1 MDIKTQIKQKAVELG
16 FDLVGIASAE
26 PIEEAQRQYFMGWLE
41 RGNAAGME
49 YLTRNIEKRFNPALL
64 LEGAKSIICVALSYK
79 PAETAHDGPCRIA
92 DYALYEDY
100 HDFIKAR
107 LRKLVDFMQ
116 LTSEVPLECKI
127 CVDSVPLAER
137 SIAKRARLGF
147 IGKNHCLIHPELG
160 AQLLLGSV
168 ITTLE
173 LPADVPMEK
182 DYCGSCNRCIEAC
195 PTGALGHN
203 GEYDCRKCISYLTIE
218 EKGDI
223 PEIYH
228 DKIGNRL
235 FGCDNCL
242 LACPYQTAAPARKN
256 LDFQYFPQRNTL
268 IPQEILQWAQDDFL
282 RLFKNSPLHRL
293 GLERLKR
300 NAGICQNN
308 RLST

>member
-1 MDIKTQIKQKAVELG
+1 MDIKTQIKQKASELG

-26 PIEEAQRQYFMGWLE
+26 PIEEAQRRYFVDWLE

-49 YLTRNIEKRFNPALL
+49 YLTRNIDKRFNPALL
-64 LEGAKSIICVALSYK
+64 LEGAKSVICVALSYK
-79 PAETAHDGPCRIA
+79 PAETVHNGPCKVA

-100 HDFIKAR
+100 HEFIKAR
-107 LRKLVDFMQ
+107 LHKLVDFMQ
-116 LTSEVPLECKI
+116 RTNAEPLECKI

-137 SIAKRARLGF
+137 SFAKRAGLGF
-147 IGKNHCLIHPELG
+147 IGRNHCLIHPELG

-173 LPADVPMEK
+173 LPADIPMDK

-195 PTGALGHN
+195 PTGALGQN

-223 PEIYH
+223 PERFH
-228 DKIGNRL
+228 KAIGNRL

-242 LACPYQTAAPARKN
+242 LACPYQTAAPARKSR
-256 LDFQYFPQRNTL
+256 DFQYYPQRNSL
-268 IPQEILQWAQDDFL
+268 VPQDILTWTNDDFL
-282 RLFKNSPLHRL
+282 HLFKNSPIHRL
-293 GLERLKR
+293 GLDRLKR
-300 NAGICQNN
+300 NARICCQNSL
-308 RLST
+308 R